1 MAGNAGHPFFGNQ
14 YVSSN
19 VAYPGGY
26 TYDWLPNS
34 NITEVFTRSAKVATD
49 SLSNIP
55 SSVATPPRA
64 IKVIPK
70 IPKSIKI
77 GTGGKIAI
85 ITIIAAGISTGAYF
99 LHKHTNKKR
108 KLKEE
113 ALQSIELENVGSCK
127 HCGESL
133 NGSEYVAE
141 TDSESQTAYIICQ
154 KCGEQ
159 NCAWYPDDEN
169 DQTIGNN

>member
-1 MAGNAGHPFFGNQ
+1 MAGNTGHPFFGNQ
-14 YVSSN
+14 YVSSS

-49 SLSNIP
+49 SISNIP
-55 SSVATPPRA
+55 SNVATPQRA

-70 IPKSIKI
+70 IKSIKI

-85 ITIIAAGISTGAYF
+85 ITIITAIGTGGYF
-99 LHKHTNKKR
+99 LYKHIKKKH
-108 KLKEE
+108 KLKEG
-113 ALQSIELENVGSCK
+113 ALHAIKLENVGTCK

-133 NGSEYVAE
+133 SGSEYVAE
-141 TDSESQTAYIICQ
+141 TDSESQTAYIIFH
-154 KCGEQ
+154 KCGGQ
-159 NCAWYPDDEN
+159 NCAWYSDDEN
-169 DQTIGNN
+169 DQTVGNN